1 MRAQL
6 GGQKK
11 KRKRRCGVKGENTMS
26 VSVEKKPFGVT
37 KDGESVSVYCIKNE
51 ALAVEI
57 MEYGAAIRSLR
68 VHHGG
73 AWTDVVLGYDTLR
86 EYEKNDG
93 YLGACIG
100 RVGNRIGGAAFTL
113 NGKDYRLAGNDGE
126 NHLHGGVRGFDKY
139 VWSAEMLPD
148 GVRLTRVSPD
158 GEEGYP
164 GTMCAAVSYRLCGDT
179 LTMAYEA
186 SADRDTLCNLT
197 NHSYFNLNGSGSVL
211 GHTLQI
217 GAEEFLENSA
227 ATLPTGKRLPVA
239 GTPFD
244 FRAPKRVGQDIGADD
259 VQLRNGGGYDHNF
272 CLTGETAAVLRGDA
286 SGITMT
292 VRTTLPGM
300 QLYTANFLTERRG
313 KQGAIYAP
321 RCALCLETQYFPNAM
336 ACDGFEK
343 PILRAGDIWRHCT
356 TLTFS
361 GKR

>member
-1 MRAQL
+1 
-6 GGQKK
+6 
-11 KRKRRCGVKGENTMS
+11 MS

-37 KDGESVSVYCIKNE
+37 RDGEAVSVYCIRNE

-57 MEYGAAIRSLR
+57 MEYGAAIRSLL

-86 EYEKNDG
+86 EYEENDG

-197 NHSYFNLNGSGSVL
+197 NHSYFNLNGGGSVL

-227 ATLPTGKRLPVA
+227 ATLPTGRRLPVA

-259 VQLRNGGGYDHNF
+259 IQLRNGSGYDHNF

-292 VRTTLPGM
+292 VRTTLPGV

-321 RCALCLETQYFPNAM
+321 RSALCLETQYFPNAM
-336 ACDGFEK
+336 VCDGFEK
-343 PILRAGDIWRHCT
+343 PILRAGDLWRHCT

>member
-6 GGQKK
+6 SGQEK

-26 VSVEKKPFGVT
+26 VSVEKKPFGMT

-73 AWTDVVLGYDTLR
+73 AWTDAVLGYDTLR
-86 EYEKNDG
+86 EYEENDG

-100 RVGNRIGGAAFTL
+100 RVGNRIGGAVFTL

-259 VQLRNGGGYDHNF
+259 IQLQNGGGYDHNF

-292 VRTTLPGM
+292 VRTTLPGV
-300 QLYTANFLTERRG
+300 QLYTANFLTERCG

-336 ACDGFEK
+336 ACAMALKSPSCAPE
-343 PILRAGDIWRHCT
+343 I
-356 TLTFS
+356 S
-361 GKR
+361 GGTAQR

>member
-1 MRAQL
+1 
-6 GGQKK
+6 
-11 KRKRRCGVKGENTMS
+11 MS

-37 KDGESVSVYCIKNE
+37 KDGEAVSVYCIRNE

-73 AWTDVVLGYDTLR
+73 VWTDVVLGYDTLR
-86 EYEKNDG
+86 EYEENDG

-217 GAEEFLENSA
+217 CAEEFLENTA
-227 ATLPTGKRLPVA
+227 ATLPTGERLPVA

-259 VQLRNGGGYDHNF
+259 IQLRNCGGYDHNF
-272 CLTGETAAVLRGDA
+272 CLTGGGTARRRVRHHHDGEDNAAGRAALHRKFPDRTPRQAGRNICAALRSVPGNAVL
-286 SGITMT
+286 S
-292 VRTTLPGM
+292 
-300 QLYTANFLTERRG
+300 ERHG
-313 KQGAIYAP
+313 
-321 RCALCLETQYFPNAM
+321 
-336 ACDGFEK
+336 
-343 PILRAGDIWRHCT
+343 LRW
-356 TLTFS
+356 L
-361 GKR
+361 

>member
-1 MRAQL
+1 
-6 GGQKK
+6 
-11 KRKRRCGVKGENTMS
+11 MS

-73 AWTDVVLGYDTLR
+73 AWTDAVLGYDTLR
-86 EYEKNDG
+86 EYEENDG

-197 NHSYFNLNGSGSVL
+197 NHSYFQLD
-211 GHTLQI
+211 GH
-217 GAEEFLENSA
+217 A
-227 ATLPTGKRLPVA
+227 AGDFSEQRVWIDADSYTPSDAALIPTGEIVPVA
-239 GTPFD
+239 GTPLD
-244 FRAPKRVGQDIGADD
+244 FRRFRRIGLSIDED
-259 VQLRNGGGYDHNF
+259 FLPLVQAGGYDHNF
-272 CLTGETAAVLRGDA
+272 VLNHQPSVFSLAARAESDA
-286 SGITMT
+286 SGIGMSVYTDQ
-292 VRTTLPGM
+292 PGL
-300 QLYTANFLTERRG
+300 QFYTGNFLAGEFPGKEGAAYGRRTCYCFESQAFPDAVHKENFPTAVLKKGEVYDTVTEYRF
-313 KQGAIYAP
+313 Y
-321 RCALCLETQYFPNAM
+321 CF
-336 ACDGFEK
+336 
-343 PILRAGDIWRHCT
+343 
-356 TLTFS
+356 
-361 GKR
+361 